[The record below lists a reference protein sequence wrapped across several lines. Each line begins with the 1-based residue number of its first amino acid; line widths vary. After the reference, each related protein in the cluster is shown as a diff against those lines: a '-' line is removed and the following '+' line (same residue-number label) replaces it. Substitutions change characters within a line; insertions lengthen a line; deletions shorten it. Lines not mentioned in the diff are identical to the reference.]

1 MEEIKVERAEEVRTP
16 IVNEFIDNPVYTY
29 NREEQDRDGSN
40 LVSCLKNEKIIAR
53 YIMKQGKITNP
64 KHVLYGGMA
73 ENAVKIFTV
82 PILSSGLYVNVLTD
96 KEKEYLEYIM
106 GLDKNS
112 LSVYKKKDNFWDNF
126 QVRLMKQD
134 NYFDLR
140 NPEDYIKYK
149 VLLANKELIA
159 PSLQDLEDRPKATYK
174 YVLIA
179 EEDSNKSAR
188 KSMSVTMEAY
198 KLFGK
203 IEDDAATLRVIIELM
218 TQKSVAAKTKLEFL
232 HTQVNS
238 LIQLN
243 TKHFVE
249 VAKDEFLPYKVII
262 KRGVEEGLIANR
274 GGFYYVKSTNTPMCK
289 DNEDP
294 TINSAARWLALPK
307 QQELKFG
314 LEAKINESK

>member
-1 MEEIKVERAEEVRTP
+1 MEELQVERAEEVKTP
-16 IVNEFIDNPVYTY
+16 ITKEFIDNPEYAF
-29 NREEQDRDGSN
+29 NREEKGEDGSN
-40 LVSCLKNEKIIAR
+40 LISCLKNERIVAR

-64 KHVLYGGMA
+64 RHVLYGGMA
-73 ENAVKIFTV
+73 ETAVKVFTV
-82 PILSSGLYVNVLTD
+82 PLLTSGLYVNVLTD

-126 QVRLMKQD
+126 QVRLTKQD
-134 NYFDLR
+134 TYFDLR

-159 PSLQDLEDRPKATYK
+159 PNLQTLEDRPKATYK
-174 YVLIA
+174 YVLVA
-179 EEDSNKSAR
+179 EEDSNKAAKR
-188 KSMSVTMEAY
+188 SMSATMEAY

-203 IEDDAATLRVIIELM
+203 IEDDTDTLRVIIELM
-218 TQKSVAAKTKLEFL
+218 TQKSVAVRTKVDYL
-232 HTQVNS
+232 HAQINS

-249 VAKDEFLPYKVII
+249 VAKDEYLPYKVIV

-274 GGFYYVKSTNTPMCK
+274 GGFYYIKKTNTPMCN
-289 DNEDP
+289 DGEDP

-307 QQELKFG
+307 QQELKFE